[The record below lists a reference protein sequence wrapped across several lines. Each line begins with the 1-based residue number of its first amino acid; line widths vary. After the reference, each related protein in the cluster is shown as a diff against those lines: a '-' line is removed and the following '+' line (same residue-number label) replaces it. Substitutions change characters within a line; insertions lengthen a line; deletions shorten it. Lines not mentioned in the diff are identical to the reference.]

1 MSIKDKCRFPN
12 LVVFNSVANDSSPLQ
27 DAVNTAL
34 EQKLPLRITG
44 EGSKSFLYTG
54 DITVPLL
61 TTSDH
66 KGVIEYRPEELVIT
80 VRAGTK
86 LTELRDITAEHG
98 QMWAC
103 DPPLFDGRGT
113 VGGAIASGWC
123 GPGRPWYGTVR
134 DSLLGVEMINGYGEL
149 LRFGGKVIK
158 NVAGFDVARLLGG
171 SQGTLGVLLSASLK
185 LLPIPEQTRS
195 IATSLNSQ
203 ECTSLISQY
212 TRKTSSLSGTCYF
225 DGKLYLRFTG
235 VAAAVNRDM
244 KAFESNAEIDP
255 QFWQKLRDHT
265 LPFFADDKALW
276 RISLSRNS
284 SFHDEDTQELEEFL
298 VEWDGSLLWCKTQ
311 NSTRPTISTKPYAI
325 RSFRNVKHETS
336 QSSKYAHRLKHA
348 FDPQRIFNPGVEL

>member
-1 MSIKDKCRFPN
+1 MPDDF
-12 LVVFNSVANDSSPLQ
+12 SPLH
-27 DAVNTAL
+27 DAVKTAL
-34 EQKLPLRITG
+34 EQKRPLRITG
-44 EGSKSFLYTG
+44 DGSKSFLYTG
-54 DITVPLL
+54 DTTVPLL

-66 KGVIEYRPEELVIT
+66 KGVIEYRPEELVIS

-86 LTELRDITAEHG
+86 LSELRDITAEHG

-123 GPGRPWYGTVR
+123 GPGRPWFGTVR
-134 DSLLGVEMINGYGEL
+134 DSLLGIEMINGYGEL

-171 SQGTLGVLLSASLK
+171 SQGTLGILLSANLK
-185 LLPIPEQTRS
+185 LLPAPEHTRS

-203 ECTSLISQY
+203 DCTSLISQY
-212 TRKTSSLSGTCYF
+212 SRKTSTLSGTCYI

-235 VAAAVNRDM
+235 VAAAVDKDM
-244 KAFESNAEIDP
+244 KAFESNEEIDP
-255 QFWQKLRDHT
+255 QFWLKLRDHK

-276 RISLSRNS
+276 RVSLSRDS
-284 SFHDEDTQELEEFL
+284 LFHGEDTDELKEFL
-298 VEWDGSLLWCKTQ
+298 VEWNGSLLWCKTQ
-311 NSTRPTISTKPYAI
+311 NSVRPTISMKPHAI

-336 QSSKYAHRLKHA
+336 QSSKHAHRLKLA
-348 FDPQRIFNPGVEL
+348 FDPQKIFNPGVVL

>member
-1 MSIKDKCRFPN
+1 M
-12 LVVFNSVANDSSPLQ
+12 NDSSPLQ

-34 EQKLPLRITG
+34 EQKQPLRIAG
-44 EGSKSFLYTG
+44 EGSKSFLYSG
-54 DITVPLL
+54 DKTVPLL
-61 TTSDH
+61 ATSDH

-86 LTELRDITAEHG
+86 LSELRDITAEHG

-123 GPGRPWYGTVR
+123 GPGRPWFGTVR
-134 DSLLGVEMINGYGEL
+134 DSLLGVEMVNGYGEL
-149 LRFGGKVIK
+149 LKFGGKVIK

-185 LLPIPEQTRS
+185 LLPAPEYTRS

-212 TRKTSSLSGTCYF
+212 TRKTSTLSGTCYF

-235 VAAAVNRDM
+235 VAAAVDQDM
-244 KAFESNAEIDP
+244 KAFETNDEIDP
-255 QFWQKLRDHT
+255 QFWHKLRDHT

-276 RISLSRNS
+276 RVSLSRNS
-284 SFHDEDTQELEEFL
+284 LVHGVNTDELEEVL
-298 VEWDGSLLWCKTQ
+298 AEWNGSLLWCKTE
-311 NSTRPTISTKPYAI
+311 NSMPPNISIKPHVI
-325 RSFRNVKHETS
+325 RSFRNIKHETS

-348 FDPQRIFNPGVEL
+348 FDPQKIFNPGVVL